1 MQAETSGVTPYFIQ
15 SGRHRHACMY
25 AIARSPNRITW
36 CRMVK
41 ARRKRTFRLSSRV
54 WQFPSTHGCHDMM
67 LPVHGAVACQH
78 FATICEMLLCL
89 LCKHTIPASTPPPL
103 FVLFF
108 IQKVRPN
115 EFLIRAKFKTQ
126 QLPNNLGSPG
136 KQFHASIRCR
146 AGGHVFVRIV
156 AGFL

>member
-1 MQAETSGVTPYFIQ
+1 MPALCYNLRDAAVFAMQAYDP
-15 SGRHRHACMY
+15 C
-25 AIARSPNRITW
+25 
-36 CRMVK
+36 
-41 ARRKRTFRLSSRV
+41 
-54 WQFPSTHGCHDMM
+54 TH
-67 LPVHGAVACQH
+67 
-78 FATICEMLLCL
+78 
-89 LCKHTIPASTPPPL
+89 PPPL